1 MDENCSILDTKLDRW
16 EEIIN
21 ENLTASYNAA
31 RAFWP
36 KLRKG
41 SAIVMTNFWFRAFAR
56 PGCGAYSISNI
67 LKNNTP
73 KNEEDLLYSHFAFG
87 P

>member
-31 RAFWP
+31 RAFCP

-41 SAIVMTNFWFRAFAR
+41 SAMVMTGSGLGHFRVRAVELTQYR
-56 PGCGAYSISNI
+56 IYLKII
-67 LKNNTP
+67 LQ